1 MTNRI
6 KEVVRL
12 PLLLIALL
20 KLNGFSYNEFDWW
33 PWKYDT
39 SKIIKI
45 KKKLR
50 EVDLMIKNGDEFGN
64 HFLLEKAYHETT
76 NDNYI
81 L

>member
-39 SKIIKI
+39 SKIKKI
-45 KKKLR
+45 KKL
-50 EVDLMIKNGDEFGN
+50 VTGC
-64 HFLLEKAYHETT
+64 
-76 NDNYI
+76 
-81 L
+81 